1 MLQRYNVL
9 SDKHVKEP
17 VRVVAVNESMSSA
30 VSGPGMGP
38 VVAEGTVGVHI
49 SGMEADVVD
58 TVPNTMSSAVS
69 GPGMGPVVA
78 EGTVGVHISG
88 MEADVVD
95 TVPKT
100 MQAKASRLMEDL
112 KRDVAWTARG
122 ELIHEGVPIEPTYGW
137 RRRLLLLVEHRLL
150 LVLLLVVHDHS
161 VGHPSF
167 IDVVG
172 WNIPCPPH
180 PRNAPQ
186 CCGVIGWLGRLLRRC
201 GP

>member
-17 VRVVAVNESMSSA
+17 VRVVAVNES
-30 VSGPGMGP
+30 
-38 VVAEGTVGVHI
+38 
-49 SGMEADVVD
+49 
-58 TVPNTMSSAVS
+58 MSSAVS

-137 RRRLLLLVEHRLL
+137 RRRLLLLVEHQLL

-180 PRNAPQ
+180 PRNAHAMLWRHWLVGKTFKAVRSVAQ
-186 CCGVIGWLGRLLRRC
+186 CSLCRPIHRTRTVPSSLWYFTVDFT
-201 GP
+201 